1 MAYFLM
7 IKILKIFC
15 FVNLPYLA
23 YFCIIHNNENNRLID
38 SE

>member
-15 FVNLPYLA
+15 FVNSALLGLFLY
-23 YFCIIHNNENNRLID
+23 Y
-38 SE
+38 SQQ